1 MLDKLLI
8 VLLIAGISNAQTV
21 TRSPNQLMD
30 LSVHILDA
38 TRGLPAVNC
47 RVNVFKLINN
57 DYVFLSRGQTD
68 LNGRFDKFIDNSTNF
83 NVGRY
88 KIQFETGA
96 YFTRSR
102 TTSFYPYIDVIVDL
116 LEPIVHFHLPITV
129 SQYAYTLYKGLFQL
143 N

>member
-1 MLDKLLI
+1 MLDKLMI
-8 VLLIAGISNAQTV
+8 VLLIAGISNAQT
-21 TRSPNQLMD
+21 TRRTPSQLMD
-30 LSVHILDA
+30 LSVHILDG

-47 RVNVFKLINN
+47 RVNVFKSINN

-68 LNGRFDKFIDNSTNF
+68 VNGRFDQFTDNSTNF

-88 KIQFETGA
+88 KIQFETGS
-96 YFTRSR
+96 YFSRSR
-102 TTSFYPYIDVIVDL
+102 INSFYPYIDVIVDL